1 MFCMNPIFASVLL
14 DASPFF
20 FAYFWHFRPG
30 SSIDKGRLIS
40 MRALLQ
46 RTRRAQTVAH
56 RCRSVTASSGGLAAT
71 QRRTTLRSATL
82 QRTAALRRTSTK
94 STEAATKKEKPPS
107 FHSKKGGVVENMKTS
122 ATRNA
127 ETLPALND
135 LVGLA
140 GFGLITVQWLMDDVL
155 VLRSFGLASCASMVI
170 FNLCRKPPVMLPVY
184 FNVLFIAVN
193 GYFIA
198 RIVDERRDVELCGD
212 AALLWESALSDSGLP
227 RKAVQALVEAGDVV
241 VLEPGEVR
249 AREGA
254 PRRNRAAVVLQGELS
269 VDAKGEH
276 LAEIPVGDV
285 VGEFGFMKK
294 RGAEDPFEHVST
306 SCGGRAPCRLISW
319 EYDAL
324 DDHVAS
330 RPATRR
336 AVEELFAKKLI
347 EKLEHMNDHHV
358 HDQRALHAPRTSWRR
373 SLLG

>member
-1 MFCMNPIFASVLL
+1 
-14 DASPFF
+14 
-20 FAYFWHFRPG
+20 
-30 SSIDKGRLIS
+30 

-46 RTRRAQTVAH
+46 RSCHARAQLS
-56 RCRSVTASSGGLAAT
+56 CRSAAT
-71 QRRTTLRSATL
+71 RT
-82 QRTAALRRTSTK
+82 ALRRTAWRRT
-94 STEAATKKEKPPS
+94 STETPKKEKPPS
-107 FHSKKGGVVENMKTS
+107 FHSEKGGVVENMKTT
-122 ATRNA
+122 ATRNS

-241 VLEPGEVR
+241 LLQPGEIR
-249 AREGA
+249 CREGA

-269 VDAKGEH
+269 VHAKGEH

-294 RGAEDPFEHVST
+294 RGAEDPLEHVST
-306 SCGGRAPCRLISW
+306 SCGGGAACRLISW

-358 HDQRALHAPRTSWRR
+358 HDQRALHDPGRLSRWRR

>member
-1 MFCMNPIFASVLL
+1 M
-14 DASPFF
+14 
-20 FAYFWHFRPG
+20 
-30 SSIDKGRLIS
+30 IS
-40 MRALLQ
+40 MRAFLQ
-46 RTRRAQTVAH
+46 PRALSH
-56 RCRSVTASSGGLAAT
+56 RCRSVTGSVAAIHPT
-71 QRRTTLRSATL
+71 RLGRPTALRTTLHSAVR
-82 QRTAALRRTSTK
+82 RTAALRRTSTE
-94 STEAATKKEKPPS
+94 TATKKEKPPS
-107 FHSKKGGVVENMKTS
+107 FHSEKGGVVENMKTS

-241 VLEPGEVR
+241 LLQPGEIR
-249 AREGA
+249 CREGA
-254 PRRNRAAVVLQGELS
+254 PRRNRAAVVLRGELS

-306 SCGGRAPCRLISW
+306 SWQSQAPNAFWSL
-319 EYDAL
+319 
-324 DDHVAS
+324 
-330 RPATRR
+330 
-336 AVEELFAKKLI
+336 
-347 EKLEHMNDHHV
+347 
-358 HDQRALHAPRTSWRR
+358 QAPRKGWLSVPIWQCSAMTPCAHAGVAALALAFCALRLPAC
-373 SLLG
+373 LLYLIYR

>member
-1 MFCMNPIFASVLL
+1 MRKCLYKSCFLL
-14 DASPFF
+14 VSYWTLALFF
-20 FAYFWHFRPG
+20 FASFG
-30 SSIDKGRLIS
+30 SPVLRLGRALIS
-40 MRALLQ
+40 MRALMQ
-46 RTRRAQTVAH
+46 RTRRAQTVAQ
-56 RCRSVTASSGGLAAT
+56 RCRSVTNIHSTRLGRAALRT
-71 QRRTTLRSATL
+71 PTTLR
-82 QRTAALRRTSTK
+82 RTAALRRTSTK

-107 FHSKKGGVVENMKTS
+107 FHSEKGGVVENMKTT
-122 ATRNA
+122 ATRNS

-241 VLEPGEVR
+241 MLQPGEIR
-249 AREGA
+249 AKEGTM
-254 PRRNRAAVVLQGELS
+254 RRNRAAVVLQGELS

-294 RGAEDPFEHVST
+294 RGAEDPLEHVST
-306 SCGGRAPCRLISW
+306 SCGGGAACRLISW
-319 EYDAL
+319 DYDAL

-358 HDQRALHAPRTSWRR
+358 HDQRALHHPGRR
-373 SLLG
+373 WSFLRRV

>member
-1 MFCMNPIFASVLL
+1 
-14 DASPFF
+14 
-20 FAYFWHFRPG
+20 
-30 SSIDKGRLIS
+30 
-40 MRALLQ
+40 
-46 RTRRAQTVAH
+46 
-56 RCRSVTASSGGLAAT
+56 
-71 QRRTTLRSATL
+71 
-82 QRTAALRRTSTK
+82 
-94 STEAATKKEKPPS
+94 
-107 FHSKKGGVVENMKTS
+107 MKTT
-122 ATRNA
+122 ATRNS

-198 RIVDERRDVELCGD
+198 RIVDERRDIELCGD
-212 AALLWESALSDSGLP
+212 AAALWDSALSDSGLP

-241 VLEPGEVR
+241 LLQPGEIR
-249 AREGA
+249 CREGA
-254 PRRNRAAVVLQGELS
+254 PRRNRVAVVLEGELS
-269 VDAKGEH
+269 VDLSGEH
-276 LAEIPVGDV
+276 LADIPVGDC
-285 VGEFGFMKK
+285 VGEFGYVKK
-294 RGAEDPFEHVST
+294 RGAEDPLEHVST
-306 SCGGRAPCRLISW
+306 SCGGRMACRLISW

-358 HDQRALHAPRTSWRR
+358 HDQRALHKPVSRWRR